1 MISNTDP
8 KTGIRYGVIPLRDLE
23 PWFAYEKFYDN
34 SENLAIKEVETELN
48 EIFDTIKEFTKERNI
63 DKDVE
68 IENLKDSI
76 KEDLFEFWDE
86 SEDSRVYDH
95 EGYRMQLIDGDL
107 FITESPFVTFG
118 PLCSPCAPG
127 AVDLPSADG
136 KHGFAAYC
144 LPNDFFENGKA
155 PYKYITIEEAYNKLW
170 TQLYPNE
177 KMTDLIND
185 MTELME
191 FLNKKETEE
200 TDVDV
205 LQFIRS
211 LKQNVVLLIESIT
224 NDPNGDKVKFYLTSV
239 RLQIGMVNE
248 MKRREED
255 AQKIL

>member
-8 KTGIRYGVIPLRDLE
+8 KTGIRYGVIPLKDLE
-23 PWFAYEKFYDN
+23 PWFAFEEFYDN

-107 FITESPFVTFG
+107 FITESLYITLG

-127 AVDLPSADG
+127 AVDLTGADG
-136 KHGFAAYC
+136 KNGFVAYC
-144 LPNDFFENGKA
+144 LPDDFFEDGKA
-155 PYKYITIEEAYNKLW
+155 PYEYIAIEEGYNKLW
-170 TQLYPNE
+170 KQLYPE
-177 KMTDLIND
+177 DKMPSMIADMNDL
-185 MTELME
+185 MK
-191 FLNKKETEE
+191 FLNRKETEE
-200 TDVDV
+200 TDIDV
-205 LQFIRS
+205 LHWIRT
-211 LKQNVVLLIESIT
+211 LKQNVVLLIESAT
-224 NDPNGDKVKFYLTSV
+224 DDPNSDKVKFYLTSV
-239 RLQIGMVNE
+239 RLQIGIVNE
-248 MKRREED
+248 MKRREEEES
-255 AQKIL
+255 Q